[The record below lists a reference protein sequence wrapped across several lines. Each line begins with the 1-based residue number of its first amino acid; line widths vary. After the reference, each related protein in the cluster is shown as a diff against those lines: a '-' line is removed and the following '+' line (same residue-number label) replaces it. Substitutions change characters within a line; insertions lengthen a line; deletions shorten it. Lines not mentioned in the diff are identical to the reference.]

1 MKFVRCTP
9 NGGKNI
15 VYVNLKDVK
24 YIFREEMLGRPT
36 VIETFNG
43 EIYDCWY
50 ELNGNSKLKDC
61 IVKF

>member
-9 NGGKNI
+9 DGGEDI
-15 VYVNLKDVK
+15 IYVNLKDVK
-24 YIFREEMLGRPT
+24 RIFREERLGRPT
-36 VIETFNG
+36 VIETFDG
-43 EIYDCWY
+43 KTYDCWY